1 MYGLSPAENGLLWA
15 SVRTRFSQAQTHFGD
30 IYVLLNQMQITEIR
44 CFDKQ
49 KMRQRIRY
57 SKKEE
62 KSPLSGYE
70 GVNTRYRS
78 HFFSGDISY
87 ALHLLPVIHNSFR
100 QIGQ

>member
-49 KMRQRIRY
+49 KMRATNTVQQKRREI
-57 SKKEE
+57 
-62 KSPLSGYE
+62 PLSGYE
-70 GVNTRYRS
+70 G
-78 HFFSGDISY
+78 
-87 ALHLLPVIHNSFR
+87 
-100 QIGQ
+100 